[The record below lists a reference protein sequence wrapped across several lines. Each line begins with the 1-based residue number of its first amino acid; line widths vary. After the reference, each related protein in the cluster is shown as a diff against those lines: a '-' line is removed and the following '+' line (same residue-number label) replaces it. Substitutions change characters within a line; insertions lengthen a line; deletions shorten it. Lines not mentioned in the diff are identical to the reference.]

1 MFGALISMACSTTVR
16 EREVVYVPVG
26 VQMHRACPC
35 PPPGRVHSANGSEAY
50 EGRDAVPRIR
60 HSPGRAAHHAK
71 KEKDGVKWGRKRA
84 KSKRHHPPGREIA
97 KAERADGPPGFAK
110 GRKRER

>member
-1 MFGALISMACSTTVR
+1 MACSTTVR

-26 VQMHRACPC
+26 VQAHRACPC
-35 PPPGRVHSANGSEAY
+35 HPPVRAHRANSSEAY

-60 HSPGRAAHHAK
+60 YSPERPAHHAK

-84 KSKRHHPPGREIA
+84 KKRHHPPGREIA
-97 KAERADGPPGFAK
+97 KAERADSPPGLAK
-110 GRKRER
+110 RRQRKQ